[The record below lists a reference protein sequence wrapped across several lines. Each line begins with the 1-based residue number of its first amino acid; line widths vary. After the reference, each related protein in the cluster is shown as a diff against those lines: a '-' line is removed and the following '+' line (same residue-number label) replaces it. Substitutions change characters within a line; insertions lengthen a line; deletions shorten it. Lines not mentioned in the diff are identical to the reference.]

1 MRMKEIHMK
10 KIFPWVLMTV
20 TTAVIITLATFG
32 PSVLAK
38 YNDANVLNRV
48 GTESAVGLTAGF
60 RYSLNANERVYIL
73 SMALKNQ
80 VSPQTDYAALTR
92 GRTGD
97 PSSSFA
103 YTENRR
109 GSSPG
114 EMSYEEALKAC
125 DKALAELQK
134 TGVIPDCRF
143 DPDNNAYDINLY
155 TAVDISDPQ
164 KNISVW
170 QIVYA
175 SSRPIS
181 EYRGALLEAWLDAET
196 GALYGFSLR
205 SDNPPESFE
214 PDALADAWRQAAGL
228 TETQLSEQ
236 NNPLSE
242 TTPHYKKYILE
253 GLDYDSTVV
262 TVGYYEGIN
271 EIFVRIT

>member
-1 MRMKEIHMK
+1 MHMK
-10 KIFPWVLMTV
+10 KIFPWVLMTI

-32 PSVLAK
+32 PSMLAK

-48 GTESAVGLTAGF
+48 GSEAAIGLAEGF
-60 RYSLNANERVYIL
+60 RYSLNANERIYIL

-80 VSPQTDYAALTR
+80 VAPQTDYAALTR
-92 GRTGD
+92 GRLDT
-97 PSSSFA
+97 SSSFA

-109 GSSPG
+109 GPSPG

-125 DKALAELQK
+125 NRALAELQRID
-134 TGVIPDCRF
+134 VIPDCRF
-143 DPDNNAYDINLY
+143 DPENNAYDIHLY

-175 SSRPIS
+175 SSRPMA

-205 SDNPPESFE
+205 ADNPPDAFE
-214 PDALADAWRQAAGL
+214 PDALANAWRQAANL
-228 TETQLSEQ
+228 TEAQLLEQ
-236 NNPLSE
+236 NNPLPE

-253 GLDYDSTVV
+253 GLDSDSTVV

>member
-1 MRMKEIHMK
+1 MK
-10 KIFPWVLMTV
+10 KIFPWVLMTI

-32 PSVLAK
+32 PSMLAK

-48 GTESAVGLTAGF
+48 GSEAAIGLAEGF
-60 RYSLNANERVYIL
+60 RYSLNANERIYIL

-80 VSPQTDYAALTR
+80 VAPQTDYAALTR
-92 GRTGD
+92 GRLDT
-97 PSSSFA
+97 SSSFA

-109 GSSPG
+109 GPSPG

-125 DKALAELQK
+125 NRALAELQRID
-134 TGVIPDCRF
+134 VIPDCRF
-143 DPDNNAYDINLY
+143 DPENNAYDIHLY

-175 SSRPIS
+175 SSRPMA

-205 SDNPPESFE
+205 ADNPPDAFE
-214 PDALADAWRQAAGL
+214 PDALANAWRQAANL
-228 TETQLSEQ
+228 TEAQLLEQ
-236 NNPLSE
+236 NNPLPE

-253 GLDYDSTVV
+253 GLDSDSTVV